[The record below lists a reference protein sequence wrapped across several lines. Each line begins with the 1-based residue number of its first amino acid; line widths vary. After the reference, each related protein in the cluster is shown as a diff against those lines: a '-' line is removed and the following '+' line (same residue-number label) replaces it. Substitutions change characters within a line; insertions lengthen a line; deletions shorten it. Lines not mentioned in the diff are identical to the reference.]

1 MSALRLIRPL
11 GRSLRCQPSE
21 QLLGRNANV
30 SRVCCAFITSK
41 ANMEGR
47 QRPAPFPYKEKKY
60 NFWYQAFDR
69 TVDRFDE
76 NTKVLVVDGPIAAGK
91 STFAKQLAAD
101 LDMLYVPEAS
111 FDKFCVNAYGGDL
124 RTLNSKLPANA
135 QYVDIKEFYRNP
147 KHINSGVMQVQMQE
161 IRFDQYIDALAHLL
175 NTGQGV
181 VLDRSIYSDFVFME
195 AMYESGYMS
204 RNVKAY
210 YDEQY
215 KSMKVMLKQ
224 PHLVIYLDVPVSIV
238 QKRIKERN
246 LDWEV
251 NTSVLTEK
259 YLSTI
264 DRVYKEKFLKEMSAR
279 SEVLVYDWSN
289 FGDVEVVVEDI
300 ERLDM
305 SESPYDKRFE
315 DWKVQKDREF
325 SYMRW
330 EYTNNKLALKLQAE
344 PDYLFPD
351 MMLTSDEAEK
361 VISHLRKLPGGE
373 YTEGYNPKEGD
384 SVLFK
389 WK

>member
-21 QLLGRNANV
+21 QLLGRNVNV
-30 SRVCCAFITSK
+30 SRVLCAFITSK
-41 ANMEGR
+41 ANMGAY

-60 NFWYQAFDR
+60 NYWHQYFDR

-76 NTKVLVVDGPIAAGK
+76 NTKVLVVDGPIGAGK
-91 STFAKQLAAD
+91 TTFAKQLAAD
-101 LDMLYVPEAS
+101 LDMLYVPEAD
-111 FDKFCVNAYGGDL
+111 FDMFYLNAYGADL
-124 RTLNSKLPANA
+124 RSLNSKLSPNA
-135 QYVDIKEFYRNP
+135 QFVDVKEFYRNP
-147 KHINSGVMQVQMQE
+147 KHVNSGVMQVQMQE

-195 AMYESGYMS
+195 AMYESGYMTKQI
-204 RNVKAY
+204 KAY
-210 YDEQY
+210 YEEQY
-215 KSMKVMLKQ
+215 KSMKIMLKQ

-246 LDWEV
+246 RDWEV
-251 NTSVLTEK
+251 NSSVLTEK
-259 YLSTI
+259 YLGAI
-264 DRVYKEKFLKEMSAR
+264 DRVYKEKFLKEMSLK

-305 SESPYDKRFE
+305 SESPYEKRFE

-325 SYMRW
+325 AYMRW
-330 EYTNNKLALKLQAE
+330 EYTNNKEALKDQAE
-344 PDYLFPD
+344 PGYLFPE
-351 MMLTSDEAEK
+351 MMFTSDEASQVLALMK
-361 VISHLRKLPGGE
+361 GLPGGK
-373 YTEGYNPKEGD
+373 YTEGYDPRAGD

-389 WK
+389 LK